1 MHRLIGVSNNLPGDG
16 IARVKVS
23 HATLRVLRFK
33 KGPKLAPFDIE
44 INSLEFLRD
53 KKRAL
58 P

>member
-16 IARVKVS
+16 IASINVS

-44 INSLEFLRD
+44 IKNGPYPET
-53 KKRAL
+53 
-58 P
+58 